1 MYRFK
6 KSLIAL
12 TGVLTLVAIVTVA
25 VPHIGRGASGTNAP
39 TTQTQNVK
47 VVNTAGEPVP
57 GIVQPAAGTVWNV
70 GVVGTP
76 NVAVSNFPATTTVGI
91 DGSANTVKI
100 DTTDPLPV
108 RDVDNPGR
116 HPIAAS
122 CTINNNQGFP
132 CFVTTVP
139 PGKRLV
145 IEMVQLQ
152 LANVGFELT
161 VVTNNTTITYQFFE
175 PNQLVRV
182 YADPLSTV
190 QVAGGTAGTKA
201 AISGYLV
208 DLP

>member
-1 MYRFK
+1 MHRHSTRRPLK
-6 KSLIAL
+6 RK
-12 TGVLTLVAIVTVA
+12 
-25 VPHIGRGASGTNAP
+25 
-39 TTQTQNVK
+39 NVK
-47 VVNTAGEPVP
+47 IVNTAGEPVP
-57 GIVQPAAGTVWNV
+57 GIVQPAAGTIWNV

-76 NVAVSNFPATTTVGI
+76 NVAVSNFPTTTTVGI

-100 DTTDPLPV
+100 DTTNPLPV

-116 HPIAAS
+116 NPIAAS
-122 CTINNNQGFP
+122 CTINNNLGFP

-152 LANVGFELT
+152 LAGSTPELT
-161 VVTNNTTITYQFFE
+161 VVTNNTTITYHFFQPSE
-175 PNQLVRV
+175 LIRV

-190 QVAGGTAGTKA
+190 QVAGGQDGTKA